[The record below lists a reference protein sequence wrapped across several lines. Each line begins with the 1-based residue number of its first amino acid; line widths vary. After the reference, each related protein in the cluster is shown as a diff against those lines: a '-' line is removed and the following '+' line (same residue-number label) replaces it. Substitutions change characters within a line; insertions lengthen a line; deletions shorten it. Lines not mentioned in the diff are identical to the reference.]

1 MKRRGGGSM
10 KDFSLEQSGNVAVLA
25 VSGPV
30 TVERACEL
38 KEILM
43 KALHGA
49 DQVVFDLEG
58 MTEVDLSCLQML
70 CSAHRT
76 SIRLNKRITLG
87 NVRPE
92 VFRRATECGGFERH
106 TGCALDT
113 NKSCLWVKGYEKNL
127 V

>member
-1 MKRRGGGSM
+1 MNN
-10 KDFSLEQSGNVAVLA
+10 FNLEQSGNVAVLA
-25 VSGPV
+25 LSGPV

-38 KEILM
+38 KEILIRT
-43 KALHGA
+43 LHGA
-49 DQVVFDLEG
+49 EHIVFDLGG

-92 VFRRATECGGFERH
+92 VFRKAAACGGFERH
-106 TGCALDT
+106 TGCALDAT
-113 NKSCLWVKGYEKNL
+113 KSCLWVKEYEQN
-127 V
+127 VV

>member
-1 MKRRGGGSM
+1 M
-10 KDFSLEQSGNVAVLA
+10 KDFSLEQSGKVAVLA

-49 DQVVFDLEG
+49 DQVVFELEG
-58 MTEVDLSCLQML
+58 MTQVDLSCLQML

-76 SIRLNKRITLG
+76 ATRLNKRITLG
-87 NVRPE
+87 KVRPE
-92 VFRRATECGGFERH
+92 VFSKAVECGGFERH
-106 TGCALDT
+106 TGCVLDT
-113 NKSCLWVKGYEKNL
+113 AKSCLWVKEKEKKL
-127 V
+127 VSV

>member
-1 MKRRGGGSM
+1 M

-25 VSGPV
+25 VSGSV
-30 TVERACEL
+30 TVERSCEL

-49 DQVVFDLEG
+49 EHVIFDLDG
-58 MTEVDLSCLQML
+58 MTEVDLSCLQIL

-76 SIRLNKRITLG
+76 STRLNKRITLG

-92 VFRRATECGGFERH
+92 VFRRAVECAGFDRH
-106 TGCALDT
+106 TGCVLDT
-113 NKSCLWVKGYEKNL
+113 TQSCLWVKEKEKSL
-127 V
+127 VSV

>member
-1 MKRRGGGSM
+1 M
-10 KDFSLEQSGNVAVLA
+10 KDFSLEHSGDVAVLA

-30 TVERACEL
+30 TVEKACEL

-49 DQVVFDLEG
+49 EHVIFNLEG
-58 MTEVDLSCLQML
+58 MTEVDLSCLQIL

-92 VFRRATECGGFERH
+92 VFSRAVECGGFDRH

-113 NKSCLWVKGYEKNL
+113 TKSCLWVKEKEKNL
-127 V
+127 AYV

>member
-1 MKRRGGGSM
+1 M

-25 VSGPV
+25 VNGPV

-49 DQVVFDLEG
+49 EHVVFDLEG
-58 MTEVDLSCLQML
+58 VTEVDLSCLQIL

-76 SIRLNKRITLG
+76 SARLNKRITISK
-87 NVRPE
+87 VRPE
-92 VFRRATECGGFERH
+92 VFCRVAECAGFERH
-106 TGCALDT
+106 TGCVQDT
-113 NKSCLWVKGYEKNL
+113 TKSCLWVKDKEKNL
-127 V
+127 VSV

>member
-1 MKRRGGGSM
+1 M

-43 KALHGA
+43 KALQGA

-58 MTEVDLSCLQML
+58 MTEVDLSCLQIL

-76 SIRLNKRITLG
+76 ATRLNKSITLG

-92 VFRRATECGGFERH
+92 VFTSALECSGFERH
-106 TGCALDT
+106 TGCVLDT
-113 NKSCLWVKGYEKNL
+113 TKSCLWVKEKEKN
-127 V
+127 VV